1 MHAKNTRDRDVIADH
16 DVIADRDVIADPDRD
31 VIANRDVIAE
41 LNITLNERD
50 WEINHLREDLHSVNH
65 NLQLV
70 SIK

>member
-1 MHAKNTRDRDVIADH
+1 MSPCIYCGTWCLIRLRVIAD
-16 DVIADRDVIADPDRD
+16 DPDRD

-50 WEINHLREDLHSVNH
+50 REINHLREDLHSVNH